1 MKMIYID
8 PPYNKGKDFIY
19 PDRFQ
24 DNLDTYLKYTG
35 QLDEE
40 GLKISPNTETS
51 GRFHTNWLNMMY
63 PRLKLARNLLREDGV
78 IFISVDDGEIAN
90 LRKSCDEIFGEENF
104 IANIVWNKKYTRSN
118 DAKWFSDN
126 HDHIL
131 CYARSKEEFFIR
143 PLPRSGDQV
152 AAYSNPD
159 NHPKGPWK
167 ATPLHAKSG
176 SNTSEYTFLNGVTW
190 KPPAGTYRRF
200 NDESMSRMD
209 KERRNLVRRE
219 RESNAAKEKLS
230 IRGQRG
236 SNANNFVAI

>member
-1 MKMIYID
+1 MIKLLQKSYHKRIKMIYID
-8 PPYNKGKDFIY
+8 PPYNSGKDFIY

-24 DNLDTYLKYTG
+24 DNLKTYLKYTG

-40 GLKISPNTETS
+40 GLKLSANAETS

-63 PRLKLARNLLREDGV
+63 PRLKLARNLLRDDGV
-78 IFISVDDGEIAN
+78 IFISIDDCEVAN
-90 LRKSCDEIFGEENF
+90 LRKLCDEIFGEENL
-104 IANIVWNKKYTRSN
+104 IANIVWHKKYTRSN

-143 PLPRSGDQV
+143 PLPRSDEQI

-167 ATPLHAKSG
+167 ATPLHAK
-176 SNTSEYTFLNGVTW
+176 EW
-190 KPPAGTYRRF
+190 
-200 NDESMSRMD
+200 
-209 KERRNLVRRE
+209 
-219 RESNAAKEKLS
+219 
-230 IRGQRG
+230 I
-236 SNANNFVAI
+236 